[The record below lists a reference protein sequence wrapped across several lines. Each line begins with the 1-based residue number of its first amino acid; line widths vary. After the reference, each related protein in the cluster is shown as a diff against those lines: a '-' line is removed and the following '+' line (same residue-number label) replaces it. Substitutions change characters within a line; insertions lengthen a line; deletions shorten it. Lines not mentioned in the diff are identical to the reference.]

1 MNLSF
6 NLQGA
11 EAFERRMDELA
22 RRATPT
28 AAQSLMKSAE
38 RVMTRSKS
46 EFCPI
51 DTGSLRASGTVTPA
65 ISGTVVEVKLSYGGA
80 AAPYAVYVHE
90 INKNYRG
97 GKSWKFL
104 QIPLQ
109 EALPDIINGLRDDYN
124 DMLGS

>member
-1 MNLSF
+1 MRLDF
-6 NLQGA
+6 TLQGV
-11 EAFERRMDELA
+11 EAFERHMDELA

-51 DTGSLRASGTVTPA
+51 DTGALRASGTVTSS
-65 ISGTVVEVKLSYGGA
+65 ISGTNVEVKLTYGGA
-80 AAPYAVYVHE
+80 AAPYAVFVHE

-104 QIPLQ
+104 SIPLQ

-124 DMLGS
+124 DMLSR